1 MNIPILKTINKIPG
15 GMMIV
20 FLFLGC
26 IVNTF
31 IPKSLEIGSFTTALF
46 KNSATALIALLL
58 FCSGAQI
65 TIKAAGI
72 SLYKG
77 FVINQEKCYLG

>member
-26 IVNTF
+26 LINTF
-31 IPKSLEIGSFTTALF
+31 IPKSLEIGSFTTAFL
-46 KNSATALIALLL
+46 KIALQL
-58 FCSGAQI
+58 
-65 TIKAAGI
+65 
-72 SLYKG
+72 
-77 FVINQEKCYLG
+77 